1 VRHDDVIALLI
12 RNGIQPSAQRV
23 AVADY
28 VLFTDEHPSADRVFA
43 RVKKALPVLS
53 RATVY
58 NTLNLLVK
66 KGMLKELVLAE
77 GKIVFDPKM
86 DKHHHF
92 LDELSGRIY
101 DVPWEALEVK
111 KLGSLEEFEIDEYQ
125 VVLRGRRAIR
135 RK

>member
-1 VRHDDVIALLI
+1 MRHDDVIALLI

-92 LDELSGRIY
+92 LDETSGRIY